1 VAAVAAAT
9 ERAEQQLAEE
19 LARSARLRRVIE
31 DPAMAASSVPGHVL
45 RAYLKA
51 QGWTSRPGTGEGAE
65 VRLSAMDRYAGPRG
79 GTIWFWPDQ
88 RRAPDLGTLV
98 VIARTEGRPVEF
110 LLSDLVEASED
121 AVPPP
126 ASGRL
131 RSQRELVAWLAHA
144 ALEAGGL
151 SEGEVA
157 RAMGLD
163 RVEVRGVAIEG
174 RDVGDRLRQE
184 RMARVR
190 AELQP
195 ERSPESGPA
204 GEPVRGNAG

>member
-1 VAAVAAAT
+1 
-9 ERAEQQLAEE
+9 
-19 LARSARLRRVIE
+19 
-31 DPAMAASSVPGHVL
+31 
-45 RAYLKA
+45 
-51 QGWTSRPGTGEGAE
+51 
-65 VRLSAMDRYAGPRG
+65 
-79 GTIWFWPDQ
+79 
-88 RRAPDLGTLV
+88 
-98 VIARTEGRPVEF
+98 
-110 LLSDLVEASED
+110 
-121 AVPPP
+121 
-126 ASGRL
+126 
-131 RSQRELVAWLAHA
+131 VAWLAHA